1 MAVKF
6 LNDIDLGLNELTSF
20 AIQNIDVVG
29 NRPAGVE
36 GQMVFLE
43 SSSALQFYDGTDW
56 VTLGDAA
63 AAGTVT
69 SVNLSGNTGTGTAI
83 TGSGV
88 FTIEGDGVISTSI
101 TGRTLTISSS
111 VTNYDSWEL
120 RSDTGIGGAFD
131 VINGAVVTISGDTA
145 ITTSNTLG
153 AVEIDLNDTAVNP
166 GSYTYASITVDQQ
179 GRLTAAGS
187 GTAPVTPSDAT
198 ITLNTGAGFT
208 AASGDAFTLDQA
220 ANETINFVIGAGP
233 GIQVNSTSVQVD
245 YSNAGVVHDAND
257 GTSITLT
264 DTDEFIFED
273 VTSAGG
279 TAVKRGT
286 LSQIKTY
293 IAASTSDTTYTLP
306 VSAGGANSSVI
317 TLDANSGT
325 DTTVTFNG
333 TPDEIE
339 LTESVGVNGSIT
351 IGLPD
356 DVTISDDLTVEGIIT
371 QSQTGETNTFASEVA
386 VPLSTDAGNA
396 PNLGQVL
403 SLISGVGI
411 FQGGYNATTG
421 LTTDLSSNGSLDGA
435 SNIKLDKGDY
445 FVVTVAGG
453 AFYSETLE
461 VGDMIYANQDIAANS
476 TPAASV
482 YTVVIQDENIAGSGS
497 TDGGTQKGVAGF
509 DSATFTVSSSG
520 WVQSKVFTGTQ
531 AGVVPNT
538 SGNSATVFL
547 NGQGAFT
554 SPANDD
560 TGITGVTLVT
570 NSSGSWTVPL
580 SESITGRELTITS
593 NVYGGA
599 AKVGYVPPNGSNTTF
614 LRGDGTWVT
623 PTNTNLVTSVD
634 EITPGTSAGIPIV
647 VDPTTGA
654 VKVKSM
660 AYDGNTKVGHVP
672 AGGGVTTFLRGD
684 GTWVVPTNTQGVTT
698 VTASTVGNLDGLSAT
713 PTSGAVVVG
722 LDINGMTAQTVL
734 NPTDTIAFYDANITA
749 NRKVSIATLTTY
761 FAGDLTNTF
770 NELIA
775 SGTTSEK
782 FTHTLGIN
790 TIIQLVGQTSGDTV
804 YADVKRNPDGD
815 NANEV
820 EVTFGSA
827 TTEPICALVTKV
839 GQYPI

>member
-69 SVNLSGNTGTGTAI
+69 SVNLSGNSGTGTAI

-88 FTIEGDGVISTSI
+88 FSIEGDGVISTSI

-482 YTVVIQDENIAGSGS
+482 YTVVIQDENIAGAGS

-509 DSATFTVSSSG
+509 DSDTFTVSASG
-520 WVQSKVFTGTQ
+520 WVQSKLFTGTQ

-554 SPANDD
+554 TPPNYYVTSATFN
-560 TGITGVTLVT
+560 TGTGV
-570 NSSGSWTVPL
+570 
-580 SESITGRELTITS
+580 LTISGNDAAVGDTVDLDGRYLTGNQTITLTGDVTGTGTTS
-593 NVYGGA
+593 IGTTISADAVEASMLNNNVISGQTGTLGATPEDTDQLLISDGGTIKKINYSVLIA
-599 AKVGYVPPNGSNTTF
+599 GADSG
-614 LRGDGTWVT
+614 
-623 PTNTNLVTSVD
+623 VTSVIPD
-634 EITPGTSAGIPIV
+634 TANNRLGIAVANGTTATPKVGLNIFGLTSATPVGADTIPF
-647 VDPTTGA
+647 
-654 VKVKSM
+654 
-660 AYDGNTKVGHVP
+660 YD
-672 AGGGVTTFLRGD
+672 AG
-684 GTWVVPTNTQGVTT
+684 TNKKTT
-698 VTASTVGNLDGLSAT
+698 VTNLASAITPLVASAISYTGTGPSAT
-713 PTSGAVVVG
+713 
-722 LDINGMTAQTVL
+722 
-734 NPTDTIAFYDANITA
+734 ANTYPITA
-749 NRKVSIATLTTY
+749 ATH
-761 FAGDLTNTF
+761 G
-770 NELIA
+770 
-775 SGTTSEK
+775 
-782 FTHTLGIN
+782 LGSN
-790 TIIQLVGQTSGDTV
+790 SAIIMVQLVEVSSGETV
-804 YADVKRNPDGD
+804 YA
-815 NANEV
+815 EV
-820 EVTFGSA
+820 VRGASGLVTVNFGSNQS
-827 TTEPICALVTKV
+827 TNSIRVLMQKI
-839 GQYPI
+839 G

>member
-1 MAVKF
+1 MAVQF
-6 LNDIDLGLNELTSF
+6 LNNIDLNNNQLQEFKVDNQTSDPTGL
-20 AIQNIDVVG
+20 
-29 NRPAGVE
+29 AGE
-36 GQMVFLE
+36 GQLI
-43 SSSALQFYDGTDW
+43 YRTDSNILKYHTGGNNW
-56 VTLGDAA
+56 VTLGTGTGS
-63 AAGTVT
+63 GTVT
-69 SVNLSGNTGTGTAI
+69 SVAQSHAGNAFSVGGSPITDAGTLAITLPGNANEYINGDGDRVLLSTLPQGDITGITPTDGLTGTLLTGPVPVIKVEYAGSDNIVLKASDLNGTGTPVVA
-83 TGSGV
+83 
-88 FTIEGDGVISTSI
+88 DSI
-101 TGRTLTISSS
+101 M
-111 VTNYDSWEL
+111 
-120 RSDTGIGGAFD
+120 F
-131 VINGAVVTISGDTA
+131 
-145 ITTSNTLG
+145 
-153 AVEIDLNDTAVNP
+153 
-166 GSYTYASITVDQQ
+166 
-179 GRLTAAGS
+179 
-187 GTAPVTPSDAT
+187 SDAT
-198 ITLNTGAGFT
+198 DNDVRTATISQILALAPQGDITGLTEGTYIGIDNPNGPVP
-208 AASGDAFTLDQA
+208 
-220 ANETINFVIGAGP
+220 TINHDL
-233 GIQVNSTSVQVD
+233 TSRTD
-245 YSNAGVVHDAND
+245 TSD
-257 GTSITLT
+257 GTSPA
-264 DTDEFIFED
+264 F
-273 VTSAGG
+273 GG
-279 TAVKRGT
+279 TFTAVDSVTTNSTGHLTALNLKTVT
-286 LSQIKTY
+286 LPSNPNTN
-293 IAASTSDTTYTLP
+293 TTYTLP

-317 TLDANSGT
+317 TLDASSGT

-333 TPDEIE
+333 TTNEIA
-339 LTESVGVNGSIT
+339 LTESVGANGSIT

-356 DVTISDDLTVEGIIT
+356 DVTITDDLTVGGIIT
-371 QSQTGETNTFASEVA
+371 QIQTGETNTFASEVA
-386 VPLSTDAGNA
+386 VPTSTSSGNA
-396 PNLGQVL
+396 VNLGQVQ
-403 SLISGVGI
+403 SLIAGVGI

-435 SNIKLDKGDY
+435 SNIALDKGDY

-461 VGDMIYANQDIAANS
+461 VGDMIYANQNITANS

-520 WVQSKVFTGTQ
+520 WVQSKLFTGTQ

-599 AKVGYVPPNGSNTTF
+599 AKVGYVPPNGSSTTF

-654 VKVKSM
+654 VKIKSM

-698 VTASTVGNLDGLSAT
+698 VTASSANDLDGLSAT

-722 LDINGMTAQTVL
+722 LDIDGLSELTGVTPSTAEVPIYFPSTDSNKKVTV
-734 NPTDTIAFYDANITA
+734 NNISVRASIYYLDNNTH
-749 NRKVSIATLTTY
+749 NEVIVS
-761 FAGDLTNTF
+761 G
-770 NELIA
+770 
-775 SGTTSEK
+775 STSKK
-782 FTHTLGIN
+782 FTHTLGLH
-790 TIIQLVGQTSGDTV
+790 TIAQLVGASSGNTV
-804 YADVKRNPDGD
+804 YADVTRNPDND
-815 NANEV
+815 NVNEV
-820 EVTFGSA
+820 EVTFGA
-827 TTEPICALVTKV
+827 AITENINCYLTKIKTN
-839 GQYPI
+839 PE